1 MSGAADVIVAEL
13 DKNTREKLRV
23 SIGSYR
29 GHQLCHI
36 RVWCPNKTG
45 TELIPTKAGISIRQA
60 ILPDLIGALQ
70 KVIDAPAPMAEAA
83 PEQQEAADVQ

>member
-1 MSGAADVIVAEL
+1 MSDAGDSTIAEIPKNSRETIRVTVGA
-13 DKNTREKLRV
+13 
-23 SIGSYR
+23 YR

-60 ILPDLIGALQ
+60 ILPDLIAALQ
-70 KVIDAPAPMAEAA
+70 KVASAPSLTQAEDGDAGGAF
-83 PEQQEAADVQ
+83 

>member
-1 MSGAADVIVAEL
+1 MSGAGDVIIAEI

-23 SIGSYR
+23 SVGAYR

-45 TELIPTKAGISIRQA
+45 IELIPTKAGISIRQA
-60 ILPDLIGALQ
+60 ILPDLIAALQ
-70 KVIDAPAPMAEAA
+70 KVVSAEAVM
-83 PEQQEAADVQ
+83 QADDGDAGGAD